1 MKMFQG
7 TRATGMEYVQ
17 RGTTHSAHAT
27 REVILAGGVINT
39 PQLLMLSGIG
49 DPAELK
55 AVGIDARVALPGVGR
70 NLQDH
75 ISAPIAYARNEPG
88 PLHRA
93 MRLDRITRELATAY
107 FLGKGIATDLPAG
120 AMAFLRSPYAQSLSD
135 VQFIFISAPMT
146 AGPYLAPFKQGYQ
159 LSLIHISE
167 PTRPY

>member
-1 MKMFQG
+1 
-7 TRATGMEYVQ
+7 MEYVQ
-17 RGTTHSAHAT
+17 RGTTHSAHAA

-55 AVGIDARVALPGVGR
+55 AVGIDARVALSGVGK

-93 MRLDRITRELATAY
+93 MRLDRIARELATAY
-107 FLGKGIATDLPAG
+107 FLGKGIATDLPDGGTISCAVQARLSG
-120 AMAFLRSPYAQSLSD
+120 RLRHPRR
-135 VQFIFISAPMT
+135 VVT
-146 AGPYLAPFKQGYQ
+146 AG
-159 LSLIHISE
+159 E
-167 PTRPY
+167 PWFRAVEIRRSV

>member
-1 MKMFQG
+1 TRIVFQG

-39 PQLLMLSGIG
+39 PELLMLSGIG

-55 AVGIDARVALPGVGR
+55 AVGIDARVGLSGVGK

-75 ISAPIAYARNEPG
+75 ISAPIAYLRNEPG

-93 MRLDRITRELATAY
+93 MRLDRIARELATAY

-120 AMAFLRSPYAQSLSD
+120 AMAFLRGPYAESLPDGRSML
-135 VQFIFISAPMT
+135 ISAPIT
-146 AGPYLAPFKQGYQ
+146 TGPYLAPFKERYQ
-159 LSLIHISE
+159 EGFAI
-167 PTRPY
+167 